1 MAKFVF
7 ELEGLLRARAAE
19 ERRRQMVVGALEG
32 ERARVEALIRA
43 CQSAIVQGKD
53 DLREALG
60 GAKAGAPVDLASVR
74 MQAGAGLHLV
84 ARAQRHVF
92 ELAGVHRK
100 LDAARLELLKAATAR
115 KAVEVLR
122 EQRLEAWREEQKRLE
137 AAALDELAVTRA
149 GRREEAE

>member
-19 ERRRQMVVGALEG
+19 ERKRQLVVGAFER
-32 ERARVEALIRA
+32 ERARIEDLIRE
-43 CQSAIVQGKD
+43 CQSAIVRGRD

-60 GAKAGAPVDLASVR
+60 GARAGSAVDLAGVR
-74 MQAGAGLHLV
+74 MQAGAGLHMV

-115 KAVEVLR
+115 KAVEMLKER
-122 EQRLEAWREEQKRLE
+122 RFEEWREEQKRLE
-137 AAALDELAVTRA
+137 AAAMDELAVMRA
-149 GRREEAE
+149 GKGEELA